1 MDKKCTIL
9 FRWMVD
15 GLSIYLIYFLQK
27 QVPVS
32 ETALAKKTK
41 NPWMTEESQMG
52 TGRFGHSTSSAT
64 LYKDVSA
71 MVLFMLFYVLF
82 ITMLCINNHIEY
94 KKK

>member
-1 MDKKCTIL
+1 MHNIVSLDGRRPLHIPYIFFTETSACVRDGSSKKN
-9 FRWMVD
+9 
-15 GLSIYLIYFLQK
+15 
-27 QVPVS
+27 
-32 ETALAKKTK
+32 KK
-41 NPWMTEESQMG
+41 PWTTEESQMG
-52 TGRFGHSTSSAT
+52 TGRFGHSTSSAS

>member
-32 ETALAKKTK
+32 ETALAKKPK
-41 NPWMTEESQMG
+41 NPWTTEESQMG
-52 TGRFGHSTSSAT
+52 TGRFGHSTSSAS
-64 LYKDVSA
+64 LYKDASCGPA
-71 MVLFMLFYVLF
+71 
-82 ITMLCINNHIEY
+82 HRGDWE
-94 KKK
+94 KKNCDNIC